1 VTPAGRNV
9 WLEVTAFGLFLFSL
23 VLFLVAG
30 YYTAMFIINGLL
42 PNTSPITIRGVA
54 LGRHEA
60 LVAVLSTSV
69 PGVALIAAIW
79 GLRSLLVE
87 EEEK

>member
-1 VTPAGRNV
+1 VTPASRNV

-42 PNTSPITIRGVA
+42 PNQPPIIIHGVT
-54 LGRHEA
+54 LGPHEA
-60 LVAVLSTSV
+60 LVAALSTSV
-69 PGVALIAAIW
+69 PGAALIAGIW